1 MASPEAAMALASP
14 VGLRFLPD
22 PTEVRLH
29 GIFLPSLF
37 AFVDIPPDEATE
49 IESESS

>member
-1 MASPEAAMALASP
+1 MALASP

-22 PTEVRLH
+22 PTEVRLQ